1 MSTKIIP
8 IGYADVQEAEAA
20 LNEELKKIE
29 GAESFDTFNDGF
41 NTKLMVFTQETTAG
55 ESADEA
61 VDDGDG
67 DDDPVTT
74 TTLTAKLV
82 QFSTIDEA
90 EAEKTINKA
99 LEGVTVLFKRIIDG
113 NRLLVLFNVTEEA
126 ESDADEGDEG

>member
-1 MSTKIIP
+1 MMSTKIIP

-61 VDDGDG
+61 VDDGD
-67 DDDPVTT
+67 DDPVTT

-90 EAEKTINKA
+90 EAEKTIDKA
-99 LEGVTVLFKRIIDG
+99 LEGVTALFKRIIDG